1 MRESVLVGYRN
12 AAKVVEKKA
21 AKMFRHVFNFNTD
34 ELDQNEVSFK
44 VTKLCLEKL
53 ESVAKEKIGFL
64 PKKEIEKFDIGDV
77 FGFSKIEKLVESHL
91 QFDDRD
97 KVEKNKQTVQL
108 IPIAFIKDTDD
119 LKFIVAR
126 KRKDNS
132 PAGSPEDGKILLYFG
147 GHVREEDKTLF
158 DSPSSIEIL
167 KQCLYREVKEELGID
182 INVSDEEPICVWIR
196 DGKKS
201 EQHIAVAF
209 FVERDLDYT
218 KVQIDDRE
226 FVRLTKKEKYGTGSK
241 IDATGIAENIG
252 KIDQWSR
259 HILKERF
266 SQQLEYSSAQKTLW
280 DARS

>member
-182 INVSDEEPICVWIR
+182 INGSDEEPICVWIR